1 MTAHDVFLLS
11 PEISVAGLA
20 VLVMALDL
28 FVRRKTYLYVTAVVG
43 LSVPFALSIVL
54 WNEVHVDANGEIVGV
69 MGALIVDK
77 FSLFFKF
84 LILGITALVLAASLD
99 YSRRISLLRGEFIG
113 LILLS
118 ATGMMLLSSTRELI
132 TIYISLELTTLPLI
146 ALTTFLMTA
155 RSSEAGLKFLV
166 LSAISSAFL
175 LYGMVLIYGL
185 VGSTYLVDIA
195 GLAEHST
202 NSGIPFGSYS
212 VLLVTILVVA
222 GLGFKVSA
230 VPFHMWVPDVY
241 QGAPTPVIAFLSVAS
256 KAAGFAVLLRIFYV
270 AFPGF
275 EADWAVVFAFVA
287 AFSMTLGNLV
297 AMVQS
302 NIKRLLGYSTIA
314 HAGYILVGLA
324 AVASRIE
331 NGGEVSGPN
340 SILFYLCAYAAT
352 NLAAIFAIIGISN
365 KIGSH
370 EIDDFSGMG
379 KKAPFLAAAL
389 TISMIS
395 LIGIP
400 PTGLFIGK
408 IFLFTAAIQADLAWL
423 AFLGVINSV
432 ISAYYYLRIVRVMY
446 MTEAGITGIIGTV
459 PSSFPFKL
467 ALSIST
473 LAILITG
480 VAPGLITWITDA
492 AASVLLP

>member
-1 MTAHDVFLLS
+1 
-11 PEISVAGLA
+11 
-20 VLVMALDL
+20 
-28 FVRRKTYLYVTAVVG
+28 
-43 LSVPFALSIVL
+43 
-54 WNEVHVDANGEIVGV
+54 
-69 MGALIVDK
+69 
-77 FSLFFKF
+77 
-84 LILGITALVLAASLD
+84 
-99 YSRRISLLRGEFIG
+99 
-113 LILLS
+113 
-118 ATGMMLLSSTRELI
+118 
-132 TIYISLELTTLPLI
+132 
-146 ALTTFLMTA
+146 
-155 RSSEAGLKFLV
+155 
-166 LSAISSAFL
+166 
-175 LYGMVLIYGL
+175 
-185 VGSTYLVDIA
+185 
-195 GLAEHST
+195 
-202 NSGIPFGSYS
+202 
-212 VLLVTILVVA
+212 
-222 GLGFKVSA
+222 
-230 VPFHMWVPDVY
+230 
-241 QGAPTPVIAFLSVAS
+241 
-256 KAAGFAVLLRIFYV
+256 
-270 AFPGF
+270 
-275 EADWAVVFAFVA
+275 
-287 AFSMTLGNLV
+287 
-297 AMVQS
+297 
-302 NIKRLLGYSTIA
+302 YSTIA

-370 EIDDFSGMG
+370 EIDDFAGMG

-446 MTEAGITGIIGTV
+446 MTEAGITGIIGNV